1 MADLVYALRH
11 FDEGNCDTLKEILV
25 TYNCCDDDYFNKKDW
40 YDFVENPD
48 ILRVYANLGERVRQA
63 LLKTVQF
70 CDAMRNAGIVGVLT
84 LDNQDL
90 NGNWYD
96 FGDFIQTTPGSGVPV
111 VDSYYSLLMP
121 ILTLTRALTA
131 ESHVDT
137 DLTKPYIK
145 WDLLKYDFTEER
157 LKLFDRYFKYWDQ
170 TYHPNCV
177 NCLDDRCI
185 LHCANFNVLFSTV
198 FPLTS
203 FGTLVRKIFVDGVP
217 FVVSTGYHFRE
228 LGVVHNQD
236 VNLHSS
242 RLSFKELLVYAADP
256 AMHAASGNLL
266 LDKRTTCFSVAA
278 LTNNVAFQT
287 VKPGNFNKDFYDFA
301 VSKGFFKEGSSVELK
316 HFFFAQDGNAAISD
330 YDYYRYNLPTM
341 CDIRQLLFV
350 VEVVDKYFDCY
361 DGGCIN
367 ANQVIVNNLDKS
379 AGFPF
384 NKWGKARLY
393 YDSMS
398 YEDQDALFAY
408 TKRNVIPTITQMNL
422 KYAISAK
429 NRARTVA
436 GVSIC
441 STMTNRQ
448 FHQKLLKSIAATR
461 GATVVIG
468 TSKFYGG
475 WHNMLKTV
483 YSDVENPHLMGWD
496 YPKCDRAMPN
506 MLRIMASLVLARKH
520 TTCCSLSHRF
530 YRLANECAQ
539 VLSEMVMC
547 GGSLYVKPGGTSSG
561 DATTAYANS
570 VFNICQ
576 AVTANVNALLS
587 TDGNKIADKYVR
599 NLQHRL
605 YECLYRNRDVDTDFV
620 NEFYAYLRKHFSM
633 MILSDDAVVC
643 FNSTYASQGLV
654 ASIKNFKSV
663 LYYQNNV
670 FMSEAKC
677 WTETDLTKGPHEFCS
692 QHTMLVK
699 QGDDYVYLPYPDP
712 SRILGAG
719 CFVDDIVKTDGTL
732 MIERF
737 VSLAIDAY
745 PLTNILI
752 RSMLMSFICT
762 YNT

>member
-1 MADLVYALRH
+1 MVPHISRQRLTKYTMADLVYALRH

-203 FGTLVRKIFVDGVP
+203 FGPLVRKIFVDGVP

-699 QGDDYVYLPYPDP
+699 QGDDYVYLPYQIHQE
-712 SRILGAG
+712 S
-719 CFVDDIVKTDGTL
+719 
-732 MIERF
+732 
-737 VSLAIDAY
+737 
-745 PLTNILI
+745 
-752 RSMLMSFICT
+752 
-762 YNT
+762 

>member
-1 MADLVYALRH
+1 MSNYQHEETIYNLVKDCPAVAVHDFFKFRVDGDMVPHISRQRLTKYTMADLVYALRH

-48 ILRVYANLGERVRQA
+48 ILRVYANLGERVRQS

-70 CDAMRNAGIVGVLT
+70 CDAMRDAGIVGVLT

-96 FGDFIQTTPGSGVPV
+96 FGDFEQVAPGCGVPI

-121 ILTLTRALTA
+121 ILTLTRALAA
-131 ESHVDT
+131 ESHMDA
-137 DLTKPYIK
+137 DLAKPLIK

-157 LKLFDRYFKYWDQ
+157 LCLFDRYFKYWDQ
-170 TYHPNCV
+170 TYHPNCI

-198 FPLTS
+198 FPPTS
-203 FGTLVRKIFVDGVP
+203 FGPLVRKIFVDGVP

-408 TKRNVIPTITQMNL
+408 TKRNVIPTITLMNL

-483 YSDVENPHLMGWD
+483 YSDVETPHLMGWD

-520 TTCCSLSHRF
+520 NTCCNLSHRF

-599 NLQHRL
+599 
-605 YECLYRNRDVDTDFV
+605 
-620 NEFYAYLRKHFSM
+620 
-633 MILSDDAVVC
+633 I
-643 FNSTYASQGLV
+643 
-654 ASIKNFKSV
+654 
-663 LYYQNNV
+663 
-670 FMSEAKC
+670 
-677 WTETDLTKGPHEFCS
+677 
-692 QHTMLVK
+692 
-699 QGDDYVYLPYPDP
+699 
-712 SRILGAG
+712 
-719 CFVDDIVKTDGTL
+719 
-732 MIERF
+732 
-737 VSLAIDAY
+737 
-745 PLTNILI
+745 
-752 RSMLMSFICT
+752 
-762 YNT
+762 YNTGSMSVSI

>member
-203 FGTLVRKIFVDGVP
+203 FGPLVRKIFVDGVP

-719 CFVDDIVKTDGTL
+719 CFVDDRKN
-732 MIERF
+732 RW
-737 VSLAIDAY
+737 Y
-745 PLTNILI
+745 
-752 RSMLMSFICT
+752 T
-762 YNT
+762 YD